1 MIEPITHVR
10 RDELGVAWVADT
22 NTKVIEVAMDYAAY
36 GWDAEEIH
44 AVHPHLSL
52 AQIHAALSYYHDHKS
67 ELDGQMQRQLENH
80 RRLRNEARGQL
91 TQAALRARLG
101 GG

>member
-1 MIEPITHVR
+1 MGH
-10 RDELGVAWVADT
+10 
-22 NTKVIEVAMDYAAY
+22 AAY

-44 AVHPHLSL
+44 AAHPQLSL
-52 AQIHAALSYYHDHKS
+52 AQIHAALSYCHDHKG

-80 RRLRNEARGQL
+80 RRLRTEARGQL
-91 TQAALRARLG
+91 THAALRARLG

>member
-1 MIEPITHVR
+1 MMR
-10 RDELGVAWVADT
+10 NCRGMSRLCQWQR
-22 NTKVIEVAMDYAAY
+22 N
-36 GWDAEEIH
+36 
-44 AVHPHLSL
+44 AVKAIATCRLDPWSL
-52 AQIHAALSYYHDHKS
+52 AQIHAALSHYHDHKG

-80 RRLRNEARGQL
+80 RRLRNEAPAQL